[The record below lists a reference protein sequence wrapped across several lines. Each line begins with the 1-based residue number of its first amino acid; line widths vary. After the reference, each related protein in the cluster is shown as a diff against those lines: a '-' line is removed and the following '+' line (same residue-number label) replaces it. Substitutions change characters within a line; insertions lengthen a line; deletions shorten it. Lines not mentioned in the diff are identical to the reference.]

1 MAKDYIQ
8 TIDKAP
14 HRSLYKAMGYSDKDL
29 NKPLVGIVSAYSEIV
44 PGHIHLDKL
53 SESVKAGVL
62 AAGGLP
68 IVVPSIGVCDG
79 IAMGHKGMR
88 YSLPSREIIAD
99 SIEIMATSHN
109 FDALVLVPN
118 CDKIVPGMIMG
129 AIRVD
134 LPTVLVS
141 GGPMLSGRYLN
152 AKTSLSNVFEAV
164 GSCSLGSMSE
174 NALRELEDNACPTC
188 GSCSGM
194 YTANSMNCLTEAL
207 GIALNG
213 NGTIPAVFGE
223 RYALAR
229 RTGEA
234 VMDAFNARLNI
245 KKVLNLKS
253 IENAIALDMA
263 LGCSTNS
270 VLHITAIG
278 YELGLS
284 DKEFS
289 IDTFDKISKRTPNL
303 TKLNPAGTDFIEDLH
318 FAGGVSAVLKQLDM
332 GGFIDGSANTI
343 LGITISEKVKNAINK
358 NIEVIRPLD
367 NPYSPYGGIAV
378 LKGNLAL
385 DGCVVKQ
392 SAVAPEML
400 VHSGPARVFNSEEEC
415 ISAIFSGKIVKGDV
429 VVIRYEGPKGGPG
442 MREMLSP
449 TSALA
454 GMKLDRDVALIT
466 DGRFSG
472 ATRGAA
478 IGHICP
484 EAAEG
489 GLIALVEDEDIIEI
503 DIPNNIINLAISKET
518 IEERKLRLQNRL
530 IDTNLQGY
538 LLRYSKLV
546 TNASMGAI
554 FKKRFD

>member
-8 TIDKAP
+8 KIDKAP

-29 NKPLVGIVSAYSEIV
+29 NKPLVGIVSAFSEIV
-44 PGHIHLDKL
+44 PGHIHLDKVA
-53 SESVKAGVL
+53 ESVKAGVL

-79 IAMGHKGMR
+79 IAMGHKGMS

-99 SIEIMATSHN
+99 SIEIMATAHN

-129 AIRVD
+129 AIRVN

-141 GGPMLSGRYLN
+141 GGPMLSGRYHG
-152 AKTSLSNVFEAV
+152 KRTSLSNVFEAV
-164 GSCSLGSMSE
+164 GACSMGSMKESD
-174 NALRELEDNACPTC
+174 LRELEDSACPTC

-223 RYALAR
+223 RLILAR
-229 RTGEA
+229 RSGEA
-234 VMDAFNARLNI
+234 VIDVFNKGLNI
-245 KKVLNLKS
+245 KKVLNLQS

-284 DKEFS
+284 TEEFNLDS
-289 IDTFDKISKRTPNL
+289 FDKISKRTPNL
-303 TKLNPAGTDFIEDLH
+303 TKLNPAGDDFIEDLH
-318 FAGGVSAVLKQLDM
+318 FAGGVSAVLKQLDE
-332 GGFIDGSANTI
+332 GGYIDGGANTI
-343 LGITISEKVKNAINK
+343 LGVSLSEKVKSASVK
-358 NIEVIRPLD
+358 NSEIIRPFT
-367 NPYSPYGGIAV
+367 NPYSKFGGIAV

-385 DGCVVKQ
+385 QGCVVKQ

-400 VHSGPARVFNSEEEC
+400 VHSGPARVFNSEEDC
-415 ISAIFSGKIVKGDV
+415 IKAIYAGKIVKGDV

-478 IGHICP
+478 IGHVCP

-489 GLIALVEDEDIIEI
+489 GLIAFVQENDLIEI
-503 DIPNNIINLAISKET
+503 DIPNNIINLAVSKEK
-518 IEERKLRLQNRL
+518 IEERKLLLQGKL
-530 IDTNLQGY
+530 LSKDLKGY
-538 LLRYSKLV
+538 LLRYSKQV

-554 FKKRFD
+554 FKSKFD